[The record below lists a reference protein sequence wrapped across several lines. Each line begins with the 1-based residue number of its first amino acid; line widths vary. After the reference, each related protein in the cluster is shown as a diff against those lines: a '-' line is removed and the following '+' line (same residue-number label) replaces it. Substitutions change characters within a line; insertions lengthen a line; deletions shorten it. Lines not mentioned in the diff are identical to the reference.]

1 MAGDDRLYQLALYL
15 TPSIGDFNIRQLI
28 SYCGSAKKVFETP
41 EGKLLKIPGVGA
53 KTTQILKKKST
64 IDEAKLELEKIDK
77 EGIDLLFFTDPHY
90 PTKLKHIPDG
100 PAVLYFKGNKASL
113 QSSFNL
119 AIVGSRNATEYGRT
133 ITEELIK
140 NIAGKDIMIVS
151 GLAYGIDIQAHR
163 MALKYGL
170 QTIAVMGNGMDKIY
184 PATHREVAKQMQE
197 AGGIMTELPLGSI
210 PDAHNFPARNRI
222 VAGMADAVIVVEA
235 AKKGGA
241 LITAELANGY
251 NREVFAVPGN
261 LGNTYSEGCNK
272 LISENK
278 ARIFININQCLA
290 ELGWEASDLSA
301 PKNQGGNYN
310 QADYNEEEWL
320 VLSQLVDAKN
330 PVLLDELSWRTQV
343 NVSRLAGILLSLE
356 FKGVVKSLPG
366 KRFGLS

>member
-140 NIAGKDIMIVS
+140 NIAGKDIMIVAHGNS
-151 GLAYGIDIQAHR
+151 LRALVKHLDKVSNEDIIGLDIPTGIPLVYELDQNLIPIKHYYLGDQE
-163 MALKYGL
+163 
-170 QTIAVMGNGMDKIY
+170 KIS
-184 PATHREVAKQMQE
+184 AKIKSVA
-197 AGGIMTELPLGSI
+197 
-210 PDAHNFPARNRI
+210 
-222 VAGMADAVIVVEA
+222 
-235 AKKGGA
+235 
-241 LITAELANGY
+241 
-251 NREVFAVPGN
+251 
-261 LGNTYSEGCNK
+261 
-272 LISENK
+272 
-278 ARIFININQCLA
+278 
-290 ELGWEASDLSA
+290 
-301 PKNQGGNYN
+301 NQG
-310 QADYNEEEWL
+310 
-320 VLSQLVDAKN
+320 K
-330 PVLLDELSWRTQV
+330 
-343 NVSRLAGILLSLE
+343 SR
-356 FKGVVKSLPG
+356 
-366 KRFGLS
+366 